1 MAATRLI
8 PLHIKKGQSLVRCL
22 SDRIGYS
29 QNPEKTEGGELVTA
43 YACTPEFCEQEFLLT
58 KSEYQKITGRK
69 QKHEVIA
76 YQIRQSFKQGE
87 VTPEEANKIGY
98 ELAMRYTKGKY
109 AFFVATHTDRAHIHN
124 HIIFNSTSLD
134 CQRKF
139 KNSWYSFLGLQ
150 RLSDMICFEHGLS
163 VIEKKNYNDR
173 TKRTE
178 YPRRQTVREQI
189 RKDIDV
195 ALGKSPKTMEE
206 LLNILS
212 SMGYAIKRGANIA
225 VRGKNQKKF
234 IRFRSLGDGYSE
246 ADLAE
251 AITKNCGMRGGSGG
265 AKREQRQFNLLIDIE
280 ERMKDKKSPAYQRWA
295 TVYNLKQMSQ
305 TFLYL
310 REHDLTDM
318 DKLSKAADEATER
331 FNELNTKIKAA
342 EKRLAEIQV
351 LKKHIVN
358 YRKTKDTYVAYRIS
372 GYSNEF
378 FEDHREELTLHKT
391 AKDAFDQLKTERLPT
406 IRELNEE
413 YSRVLTQKKA
423 DYAEYRKAKKEMR
436 ESVTARKNVEMFY
449 MESNLGDRNEMSRN
463 ILNNYEHS
471 N

>member
-1 MAATRLI
+1 
-8 PLHIKKGQSLVRCL
+8 
-22 SDRIGYS
+22 
-29 QNPEKTEGGELVTA
+29 
-43 YACTPEFCEQEFLLT
+43 
-58 KSEYQKITGRK
+58 
-69 QKHEVIA
+69 
-76 YQIRQSFKQGE
+76 
-87 VTPEEANKIGY
+87 
-98 ELAMRYTKGKY
+98 
-109 AFFVATHTDRAHIHN
+109 
-124 HIIFNSTSLD
+124 
-134 CQRKF
+134 
-139 KNSWYSFLGLQ
+139 
-150 RLSDMICFEHGLS
+150 MICFEHGLS
-163 VIEKKNYNDR
+163 VIEKKNYSDR

-212 SMGYAIKRGANIA
+212 SMGYEIKQGKNIA
-225 VRGKNQKKF
+225 LRGKNQKKF

-251 AITKNCGMRGGSGG
+251 AITKNTGMRGGSGG
-265 AKREQRQFNLLIDIE
+265 TRQRQRGFNLLIDIE

-331 FNELNTKIKAA
+331 FNELNTKIKVA

-358 YRKTKDTYVAYRIS
+358 YWKTKDTYVAYRKS
-372 GYSNEF
+372 GYSNRF
-378 FEDHREELTLHKT
+378 FEEHREELTLHK
-391 AKDAFDQLKTERLPT
+391 
-406 IRELNEE
+406 
-413 YSRVLTQKKA
+413 
-423 DYAEYRKAKKEMR
+423 
-436 ESVTARKNVEMFY
+436 
-449 MESNLGDRNEMSRN
+449 
-463 ILNNYEHS
+463 
-471 N
+471 

>member
-29 QNPEKTEGGELVTA
+29 QNPEKTEGGELVTV

-58 KSEYQKITGRK
+58 KSEYLKITGRK

-76 YQIRQSFKQGE
+76 YQIRQSFKPGE

-173 TKRTE
+173 TNRTE

-189 RKDIDV
+189 RKDIDA
-195 ALGKSPKTMEE
+195 ALGKCPKTMEE
-206 LLNILS
+206 LLNALS
-212 SMGYAIKRGANIA
+212 SMGYEIKQGKNIA

-246 ADLAE
+246 ADLEE
-251 AITKNCGMRGGSGG
+251 AITKNSGMRGGSGG
-265 AKREQRQFNLLIDIE
+265 TRLKQRGFNLLIDIE

-310 REHDLTDM
+310 REHNLTNM
-318 DKLSKAADEATER
+318 EKLSKAADEATER

-358 YRKTKDTYVAYRIS
+358 YRKTKDTYMAYRKS
-372 GYSNEF
+372 GYSNRF
-378 FEDHREELTLHKT
+378 FEEHREELTLHKA
-391 AKDAFDQLKTERLPT
+391 AKEAFDLLNTDRLPT

-413 YSRVLTQKKA
+413 YSRVLAKKKA
-423 DYAEYRKAKKEMR
+423 DYAEYRKAKKKMR
-436 ESVTARKNVEMFY
+436 DSVTARKNVEMFY
-449 MESNLGDRNEMSRN
+449 MENNLGDRNEMTRN
-463 ILNNYEHS
+463 RLNYYEH
-471 N
+471 NN

>member
-76 YQIRQSFKQGE
+76 YQIRQSFKPGE

-98 ELAMRYTKGKY
+98 ELAMCYTKGKY

-163 VIEKKNYNDR
+163 VIEKKNYNDK

-234 IRFRSLGDGYSE
+234 IRFRSLGNGYSE

-251 AITKNCGMRGGSGG
+251 AITKNSGTRGGSGG

-358 YRKTKDTYVAYRIS
+358 YRKTKDTYMAYRKS
-372 GYSNEF
+372 GYSNRF
-378 FEDHREELTLHKT
+378 FEEHREELTLHKA
-391 AKDAFDQLKTERLPT
+391 AKEAFDLLNTDRLPT

-413 YSRVLTQKKA
+413 YSRVLAKKKA
-423 DYAEYRKAKKEMR
+423 DYAEYRKAKKKMR
-436 ESVTARKNVEMFY
+436 DSVTARKNVEIFY
-449 MESNLGDRNEMSRN
+449 MESNLGDRNEMTRN
-463 ILNNYEHS
+463 RLNYYEH
-471 N
+471 NN

>member
-76 YQIRQSFKQGE
+76 YQIRQSFKPGE
-87 VTPEEANKIGY
+87 VTAEEANKIGY

-109 AFFVATHTDRAHIHN
+109 AFIVATHTDRAHIHN

-163 VIEKKNYNDR
+163 IIEPKKYQDR
-173 TKRTE
+173 AKRTD
-178 YPRRQTVREQI
+178 YPRRQAVREQI
-189 RKDIDV
+189 REDIDT
-195 ALGKSPKTMEE
+195 ALSKSPKTMEE
-206 LLNILS
+206 LLSILS
-212 SMGYAIKRGANIA
+212 SMGYEIKRGTNIA

-234 IRFRSLGDGYSE
+234 IRFRSLGNGYSE

-251 AITKNCGMRGGSGG
+251 AIMKRSGMRDGSRST
-265 AKREQRQFNLLIDIE
+265 KRQQRPFNLLIDIE

-318 DKLSKAADEATER
+318 EKLSKAANEATER
-331 FNELNTKIKAA
+331 FNELNTKIKTA
-342 EKRLAEIQV
+342 EKRLAEIQI

-358 YRKTKDTYVAYRIS
+358 YRKTKDTYVAYRKS
-372 GYSNEF
+372 GYSSRF
-378 FEDHREELTLHKT
+378 FEDHREELTLHKA
-391 AKDAFDQLKTERLPT
+391 AKEAFDQLGTDSLPT

-423 DYAEYRKAKKEMR
+423 DYAEYRKAKKEMQ
-436 ESVTARKNVEMFY
+436 ESVTAKRNVETFY
-449 MESNLGDRNEMSRN
+449 KDDGIKIGNGVRGKQR
-463 ILNNYEHS
+463 
-471 N
+471 

>member
-1 MAATRLI
+1 M
-8 PLHIKKGQSLVRCL
+8 
-22 SDRIGYS
+22 
-29 QNPEKTEGGELVTA
+29 
-43 YACTPEFCEQEFLLT
+43 
-58 KSEYQKITGRK
+58 
-69 QKHEVIA
+69 
-76 YQIRQSFKQGE
+76 
-87 VTPEEANKIGY
+87 TPEEANKIGY
-98 ELAMRYTKGKY
+98 ELAKRYTKGKY

-139 KNSWYSFLGLQ
+139 KNSWYSYLGLQ

-173 TKRTE
+173 SKRTE

-189 RKDIDV
+189 RTDIDA
-195 ALGKSPKTMEE
+195 ALGKCPKTMED
-206 LLNILS
+206 LLNALS
-212 SMGYAIKRGANIA
+212 SMGYEIKHGANIA
-225 VRGKNQKKF
+225 VRGKNQQKF

-251 AITKNCGMRGGSGG
+251 AITKNSGMRGGSGN
-265 AKREQRQFNLLIDIE
+265 AKQKQRGFNLLIDIE

-295 TVYNLKQMSQ
+295 TIYNLKQMSQ

-318 DKLSKAADEATER
+318 DKLSKAADEATKR
-331 FNELNTKIKAA
+331 FNELNSKIKAA

-358 YRKTKDTYVAYRIS
+358 YRKTKDTYVAYRKS
-372 GYSNEF
+372 GYSSRFYE
-378 FEDHREELTLHKT
+378 EHREELTLHKA
-391 AKDAFDQLKTERLPT
+391 AKEAFDQLKAERLPT
-406 IRELNEE
+406 IQELNEE

-423 DYAEYRKAKKEMR
+423 DYAEYCQAKKEMR
-436 ESVTARKNVEMFY
+436 ESVTAKKNIELLF
-449 MESNLGDRNEMSRN
+449 R
-463 ILNNYEHS
+463 NNYKQHEKKVLF
-471 N
+471 

>member
-29 QNPEKTEGGELVTA
+29 QNPEKTEGGELVMA

-76 YQIRQSFKQGE
+76 YQIRQSFKPGE

-150 RLSDMICFEHGLS
+150 RLSDMICFEQGLS
-163 VIEKKNYNDR
+163 VIEKMNYNDR

-189 RKDIDV
+189 RTDIDA
-195 ALGKSPKTMEE
+195 ALGRSPKTMED
-206 LLNILS
+206 LLNTLS
-212 SMGYAIKRGANIA
+212 SMGYEIKRGANIA

-251 AITKNCGMRGGSGG
+251 AITKNSGMRGGSGST
-265 AKREQRQFNLLIDIE
+265 RQRQRGFNLIIDIE

-351 LKKHIVN
+351 LKKYIVN
-358 YRKTKDTYVAYRIS
+358 YRKTKDTYVAYRKS
-372 GYSNEF
+372 GYSNRFYE
-378 FEDHREELTLHKT
+378 EHREELTLHKA
-391 AKDAFDQLKTERLPT
+391 AKEVFDLLNTDRLPT

-423 DYAEYRKAKKEMR
+423 DYAEYRQAKKEMR
-436 ESVTARKNVEMFY
+436 ECVTARKNVEMFY
-449 MESNLGDRNEMSRN
+449 KADN
-463 ILNNYEHS
+463 IEPYGEVHKKQKEI
-471 N
+471 

>member
-1 MAATRLI
+1 M
-8 PLHIKKGQSLVRCL
+8 
-22 SDRIGYS
+22 
-29 QNPEKTEGGELVTA
+29 
-43 YACTPEFCEQEFLLT
+43 
-58 KSEYQKITGRK
+58 
-69 QKHEVIA
+69 
-76 YQIRQSFKQGE
+76 
-87 VTPEEANKIGY
+87 TPEEANKIGY

-163 VIEKKNYNDR
+163 VIEKKNYSVR

-206 LLNILS
+206 LLSTLS
-212 SMGYAIKRGANIA
+212 SMGYEIKQGKNIA

-251 AITKNCGMRGGSGG
+251 AITKSSGMRGGSVGT
-265 AKREQRQFNLLIDIE
+265 KQKQRGFNLLIDIE

-310 REHDLTDM
+310 KEHDLTDM

-331 FNELNTKIKAA
+331 FNELNTKIKVA

-358 YRKTKDTYVAYRIS
+358 YRKTKDTYVAYRKS
-372 GYSNEF
+372 GYSNRF
-378 FEDHREELTLHKT
+378 FEEHREELTLHKA
-391 AKDAFDQLKTERLPT
+391 AKEAFDQLNADRLPT

-423 DYAEYRKAKKEMR
+423 NYAEYRKAKMEMR
-436 ESVTARKNVEMFY
+436 DSVTARKNVEMFY
-449 MESNLGDRNEMSRN
+449 KTDGIELCGEVHKNQKE
-463 ILNNYEHS
+463 IY
-471 N
+471 

>member
-43 YACTPEFCEQEFLLT
+43 YAGTPEFCEQEFLLT

-76 YQIRQSFKQGE
+76 YQIRQSFKPGE

-150 RLSDMICFEHGLS
+150 RLSDMICFEQGLS
-163 VIEKKNYNDR
+163 VIEKMNYNDR

-189 RKDIDV
+189 RTDIDA
-195 ALGKSPKTMEE
+195 ALGRSPKTMED
-206 LLNILS
+206 LLNTLS
-212 SMGYAIKRGANIA
+212 SMGYEIKRGANIA

-251 AITKNCGMRGGSGG
+251 AITKNSGMRGGSGST
-265 AKREQRQFNLLIDIE
+265 RQRQRGFNLIIDIE

-351 LKKHIVN
+351 LKKYIVN
-358 YRKTKDTYVAYRIS
+358 YRKTKDTYVAYRKS
-372 GYSNEF
+372 GYSNRFYE
-378 FEDHREELTLHKT
+378 EHREELTLHKA
-391 AKDAFDQLKTERLPT
+391 AKEVFDLLNTDRLPT

-423 DYAEYRKAKKEMR
+423 DYAEYRQAKKEMR
-436 ESVTARKNVEMFY
+436 ECVTARKNVEMFY
-449 MESNLGDRNEMSRN
+449 KADN
-463 ILNNYEHS
+463 IEPYGEVHKKQKEI
-471 N
+471 

>member
-1 MAATRLI
+1 M
-8 PLHIKKGQSLVRCL
+8 
-22 SDRIGYS
+22 
-29 QNPEKTEGGELVTA
+29 
-43 YACTPEFCEQEFLLT
+43 
-58 KSEYQKITGRK
+58 
-69 QKHEVIA
+69 
-76 YQIRQSFKQGE
+76 
-87 VTPEEANKIGY
+87 TPEEANKIGY

-163 VIEKKNYNDR
+163 VIEKKNYSVR

-206 LLNILS
+206 LLSTLS
-212 SMGYAIKRGANIA
+212 SMGYEIKQGKNIA

-251 AITKNCGMRGGSGG
+251 AITKSSGMRGGSGG
-265 AKREQRQFNLLIDIE
+265 TKQKQRGFNLLIDIE

-310 REHDLTDM
+310 KEHDLTDM

-331 FNELNTKIKAA
+331 FNELNTKIKVA

-358 YRKTKDTYVAYRIS
+358 YRKTKDTYVAYRKS
-372 GYSNEF
+372 GYSNRF
-378 FEDHREELTLHKT
+378 FEEHREELTLHKA
-391 AKDAFDQLKTERLPT
+391 AKEAFDQLNADRLPT
-406 IRELNEE
+406 LRELNRE

-423 DYAEYRKAKKEMR
+423 DYAEYRQAKKEIQ
-436 ESVTARKNVEMFY
+436 EIVIARQNVELFY
-449 MESNLGDRNEMSRN
+449 KETNHEDKEISREPV
-463 ILNNYEHS
+463 LN
-471 N
+471 